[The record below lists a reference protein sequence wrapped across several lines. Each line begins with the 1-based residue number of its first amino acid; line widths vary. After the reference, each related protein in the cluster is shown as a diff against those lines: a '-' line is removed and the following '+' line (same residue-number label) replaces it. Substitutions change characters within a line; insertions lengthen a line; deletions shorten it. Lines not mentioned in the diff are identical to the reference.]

1 MFFKLNKYYRGYIAF
16 AILCPLFMILEV
28 FGDVLI
34 PSLMESTIDNGVM
47 NQNIDLV
54 IKNGKYMILVALLAL
69 FFGVVS
75 TFFSAKAAQGFG
87 ANLRNDVFTKI
98 QSFSFASLDQFEI
111 SSLITRLTNDIVFL
125 SNLARMTLRIAVRAP
140 VMFIMAIFMAI
151 RINPK
156 LSMIFAISLPIIA
169 IGAFILMQVALPR
182 FRKFQKS
189 FDQVNNRTQ
198 ENLMAIR
205 VVKAFTREDY
215 EVEKFED
222 KNNNLLVTSLHALNL
237 LVLMMPL
244 MMLVMF
250 SIIISVF
257 WFGGNLVLK
266 GSMQAGELFSFTM
279 YVGQILTSVINIS
292 AYVINLS
299 RAKVSVERVLEVLN
313 TEPEFADDNTYQLK
327 EVKKGNVCF
336 KDVSFKYPNT
346 KHRSLRDINLEI
358 EAGSTTAII
367 GSTGSAK
374 TTLVQ
379 LISRL
384 YDVTSGEILIDNQ
397 PIDLYDPIALRD
409 QVAMVL
415 QENTLFSGTIRSNMQ
430 WGKEDATDEEI
441 ITALKISQA
450 ADFVLNRP
458 EGLDSKVE
466 RGGANFSGGQKQRLC
481 IARTLLKNPKII
493 IFDDSTSAVDM
504 QTEAN
509 IREGLNKYNPSL
521 TKIIIAQRISSIQHA
536 NRIIVLDNGEVSGIG
551 THEELLENNIIY
563 REIYES
569 QQRGMM
575 AE

>member
-1 MFFKLNKYYRGYIAF
+1 
-16 AILCPLFMILEV
+16 
-28 FGDVLI
+28 
-34 PSLMESTIDNGVM
+34 
-47 NQNIDLV
+47 
-54 IKNGKYMILVALLAL
+54 
-69 FFGVVS
+69 
-75 TFFSAKAAQGFG
+75 
-87 ANLRNDVFTKI
+87 
-98 QSFSFASLDQFEI
+98 
-111 SSLITRLTNDIVFL
+111 
-125 SNLARMTLRIAVRAP
+125 
-140 VMFIMAIFMAI
+140 
-151 RINPK
+151 
-156 LSMIFAISLPIIA
+156 
-169 IGAFILMQVALPR
+169 
-182 FRKFQKS
+182 
-189 FDQVNNRTQ
+189 
-198 ENLMAIR
+198 
-205 VVKAFTREDY
+205 
-215 EVEKFED
+215 
-222 KNNNLLVTSLHALNL
+222 
-237 LVLMMPL
+237 
-244 MMLVMF
+244 
-250 SIIISVF
+250 
-257 WFGGNLVLK
+257 
-266 GSMQAGELFSFTM
+266 
-279 YVGQILTSVINIS
+279 
-292 AYVINLS
+292 NLS

>member
-299 RAKVSVERVLEVLN
+299 RAKVSVERILEVLN

>member
-237 LVLMMPL
+237 IVLMMPL

>member
-237 LVLMMPL
+237 IVLMMPL

-299 RAKVSVERVLEVLN
+299 RAKVSVERILEVLN

>member
-140 VMFIMAIFMAI
+140 VMFIMAIFMAV

-237 LVLMMPL
+237 IVLMMPL

>member
-237 LVLMMPL
+237 IVLMMPL

-551 THEELLENNIIY
+551 THEDLVENNIIY
-563 REIYES
+563 REIYEKE
-569 QQRGMM
+569 QRGMM

>member
-140 VMFIMAIFMAI
+140 VMFIMAIFMAV

-237 LVLMMPL
+237 IVLMMPL

-299 RAKVSVERVLEVLN
+299 RAKVSVERILEVLN

>member
-28 FGDVLI
+28 FGDILI

-140 VMFIMAIFMAI
+140 VMFIMAIFMAV

-237 LVLMMPL
+237 IVLMMPL